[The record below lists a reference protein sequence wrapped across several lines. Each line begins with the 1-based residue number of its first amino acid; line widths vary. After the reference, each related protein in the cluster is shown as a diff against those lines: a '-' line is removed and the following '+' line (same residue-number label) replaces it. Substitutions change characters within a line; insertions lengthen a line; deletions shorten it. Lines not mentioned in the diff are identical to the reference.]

1 MTSCLEFRHLRT
13 PVLTH
18 SVFSLNCCS
27 PEAKTSGYG
36 WSIFNAILGWNNNAS
51 IGTILSYVFYWLSVI
66 AALVYM
72 KWSEGRVALFGHHS
86 QAGKRRQE
94 RRQLPAPQ
102 NRLSENTAV
111 EEEIPKGSP
120 ELALGKQLTSEDGPL
135 QVTEREIEVDDEQSS
150 RRRL

>member
-1 MTSCLEFRHLRT
+1 MPLESHIQTGSNQAHLCCY
-13 PVLTH
+13 
-18 SVFSLNCCS
+18 SLNCCS

-72 KWSEGRVALFGHHS
+72 KWSEGRVSLFGHQS

-94 RRQLPAPQ
+94 RRQLPVPQ
-102 NRLSENTAV
+102 NAYNDSSAA

-120 ELALGKQLTSEDGPL
+120 ELSTGKQLTSGDGPL
-135 QVTEREIEVDDEQSS
+135 QVTEREIEADGEEGS
-150 RRRL
+150 RRRV